1 MRKIAVFPSLVTIAN
16 LVCGFAAVAALV
28 DPDKRFAVFGSG
40 ELAAAWFIMLGMVF
54 DMFDGKLARLA
65 KATSDF
71 GGQLDSLS
79 DCVTFGLAP
88 GMLIVS
94 ISTTLK
100 YKEAV
105 WLLAALYAVCAAL
118 RLARF
123 NVEHSSAGHKQDYF
137 KGLPSPAAA
146 GLVASMVIFDL
157 YPLNGAP
164 LGALRTGVIL
174 PFIGLAA
181 GLLMVS
187 RVRYPH
193 LMKWIFKGK
202 KPFGDF
208 VRLVV
213 LCACIFWRP
222 QYALVV
228 LFSAYTVSGVVLTA
242 RAMITAKARG
252 QRYAYSPPDREDT
265 PQPDEKPV

>member
-16 LVCGFAAVAALV
+16 LVCGFAAIAALV
-28 DPDKRFAVFGSG
+28 NPEKQFGLVGSG
-40 ELAAAWFIMLGMVF
+40 LLAAAWFIMLGMVF
-54 DMFDGKLARLA
+54 DIFDGKLARLA
-65 KATSDF
+65 NATSDF

-94 ISTTLK
+94 VSTLK
-100 YKEAV
+100 YTEMV

-123 NVEHSSAGHKQDYF
+123 NVEHSTVGHKQDYF

-146 GLVASMVIFDL
+146 GLVASMVIFDR
-157 YPLNGAP
+157 YPMDGAF
-164 LGALRTGVIL
+164 LGALRTDVTL
-174 PFIGLAA
+174 PFVGLVV

-187 RVRYPH
+187 NIKYPH

-202 KPFGDF
+202 KQFADF

-213 LCACIFWRP
+213 LCACIFRWP
-222 QYALVV
+222 QFTFVV
-228 LFSAYTVSGVVLTA
+228 LFSAYAVSGVVLA
-242 RAMITAKARG
+242 VRSVVVAKARS
-252 QRYAYSPPDREDT
+252 QPRPYADPSRKPT
-265 PQPDEKPV
+265 PHSNEKLI

>member
-1 MRKIAVFPSLVTIAN
+1 MRKIAVFPSLVTVAN
-16 LVCGFAAVAALV
+16 LVCGFCAVAALV
-28 DPDKRFAVFGSG
+28 DPDKHFAVFGSR

-54 DMFDGKLARLA
+54 DVFDGKLARLA

-94 ISTTLK
+94 ISTLK
-100 YKEAV
+100 YKEMV

-123 NVEHSSAGHKQDYF
+123 NVEHSSVAHQKDYF

-157 YPLNGAP
+157 YPLNGTP
-164 LGALRTGVIL
+164 LRALHTNVIL
-174 PFIGLAA
+174 PFVGLAA

-187 RVRYPH
+187 NVRYPH

-202 KPFGDF
+202 KRFTDF
-208 VRLVV
+208 VRFVV
-213 LCACIFWRP
+213 LCVCIVALP
-222 QYALVV
+222 QFAFVV
-228 LFSAYTVSGVVLTA
+228 LFSAYVVSGVVLTT
-242 RAMITAKARG
+242 RAMMTARTRR
-252 QRYAYSPPDREDT
+252 QRHAYSSPDYE
-265 PQPDEKPV
+265 PASHPSEKIV

>member
-1 MRKIAVFPSLVTIAN
+1 MRKIAIFPSLVTIAN

-28 DPDKRFAVFGSG
+28 DPDKHFTVFGSS

-54 DMFDGKLARLA
+54 DVFDGKLARLA

-94 ISTTLK
+94 ISTLR

-123 NVEHSSAGHKQDYF
+123 NVEHSAAGHKQDYF

-157 YPLNGAP
+157 YPLNGTP
-164 LGALRTGVIL
+164 LGALHTNVTL
-174 PFIGLAA
+174 PFVGFAA

-187 RVRYPH
+187 NVRYPH

-202 KPFGDF
+202 KGFTDLVGF
-208 VRLVV
+208 VV
-213 LCACIFWRP
+213 LCVCIVALP
-222 QYALVV
+222 QFAFVV
-228 LFSAYTVSGVVLTA
+228 LFSAYTVSGVVLTVRSMVAA
-242 RAMITAKARG
+242 RARRQPLGYTDPNREPA
-252 QRYAYSPPDREDT
+252 PHPD
-265 PQPDEKPV
+265 KKLI

>member
-28 DPDKRFAVFGSG
+28 DPGKHFTLFGSG

-94 ISTTLK
+94 ISTLR

-123 NVEHSSAGHKQDYF
+123 NVEHSSVAHQKDYF

-146 GLVASMVIFDL
+146 GLLASMVIFDL
-157 YPLNGAP
+157 YPLNGTP
-164 LGALRTGVIL
+164 LGALHTGIIL

-202 KPFGDF
+202 RQFGDF

-213 LCACIFWRP
+213 LCACIARWP
-222 QYALVV
+222 QFAFVV
-228 LFSAYTVSGVVLTA
+228 LFSAYAVSGVVLTTKLLV
-242 RAMITAKARG
+242 TAKMRK
-252 QRYAYSPPDREDT
+252 QRYVYSPTDRERT
-265 PQPDEKPV
+265 PHPDEKPV

>member
-16 LVCGFAAVAALV
+16 LVCGFAAIAALV
-28 DPDKRFAVFGSG
+28 NPEKQLGLVGSG
-40 ELAAAWFIMLGMVF
+40 PIAAAWFIMLGMIF

-65 KATSDF
+65 NATSDF

-94 ISTTLK
+94 VSTSK
-100 YKEAV
+100 YTEMV
-105 WLLAALYAVCAAL
+105 WLLAALYAVCAVL

-123 NVEHSSAGHKQDYF
+123 NVEHSSIGHKQDYF

-146 GLVASMVIFDL
+146 GLIASMIIFDL
-157 YPLNGAP
+157 YKVNNAP
-164 LGALRTGVIL
+164 LGALHTNVTL
-174 PFIGLAA
+174 PFTGLMA

-187 RVRYPH
+187 SVRYPH

-202 KPFGDF
+202 KQFTDF

-213 LCACIFWRP
+213 LCACIFRWP
-222 QYALVV
+222 QYAFVV
-228 LFSAYTVSGVVLTA
+228 LFSAYAVSGVVLA
-242 RAMITAKARG
+242 IRSVVMAKARN
-252 QRYAYSPPDREDT
+252 QSSPYADQSRKPEPR
-265 PQPDEKPV
+265 PDEKLI

>member
-16 LVCGFAAVAALV
+16 LVCGFAAVAALI
-28 DPDKRFAVFGSG
+28 DPGKHFAVFGRG

-94 ISTTLK
+94 ISTLR

-105 WLLAALYAVCAAL
+105 WLLAALYSVCAAL

-146 GLVASMVIFDL
+146 GLLASMVIFDL
-157 YPLNGAP
+157 YSSDGTPLR
-164 LGALRTGVIL
+164 ALHTGVIL
-174 PFIGLAA
+174 PFAGLAA

-202 KPFGDF
+202 KQFGDF

-213 LCACIFWRP
+213 LCACIFRWP
-222 QYALVV
+222 QYAFVV
-228 LFSAYTVSGVVLTA
+228 LFSAYTVSGVVLTT
-242 RAMITAKARG
+242 RAMITARARG
-252 QRYAYSPPDREDT
+252 QRYVYPPADGEGT
-265 PQPDEKPV
+265 PHPDEKPV